1 MKKILSNK
9 TAGES
14 RQSLMKRFFQL
25 CYNDKKEVLMSKINA
40 IRKAIETLSEDEYV
54 EFRQWFSERDWKK
67 WDQEIEKD
75 SKSGKLDFLIRE
87 AFDQKR
93 QGKLKD
99 L

>member
-1 MKKILSNK
+1 MILA
-9 TAGES
+9 AGEF

-25 CYNDKKEVLMSKINA
+25 CYNGLKEEVPMSKIHA

-54 EFRQWFSERDWKK
+54 QLRQWFYERDWKK
-67 WDQEIEKD
+67 WDQEIEND
-75 SKSGKLDFLIRE
+75 SKSGRLDFLIQE

>member
-1 MKKILSNK
+1 LETLLIKSTFTLIAAYAIMV
-9 TAGES
+9 
-14 RQSLMKRFFQL
+14 
-25 CYNDKKEVLMSKINA
+25 KKEVPMSKINA

-54 EFRQWFSERDWKK
+54 ELRQWFSERDWKK
-67 WDQEIEKD
+67 WDREIEKD
-75 SKSGKLDFLIRE
+75 SKAGKLDFLVRE

>member
-1 MKKILSNK
+1 M
-9 TAGES
+9 EVPMS
-14 RQSLMKRFFQL
+14 R
-25 CYNDKKEVLMSKINA
+25 INA

-54 EFRQWFSERDWKK
+54 ELRQWFSQRDWKK

-75 SKSGKLDFLIRE
+75 SKAGKLDFLVRE

>member
-1 MKKILSNK
+1 MKKF
-9 TAGES
+9 S
-14 RQSLMKRFFQL
+14 RL
-25 CYNDKKEVLMSKINA
+25 CYNGSKEVLISKISA

-54 EFRQWFSERDWKK
+54 QLRQWFYERDWKK
-67 WDQEIEKD
+67 WDQEIEED

-87 AFDQKR
+87 AFDEKR